1 MRLCLEL
8 IWNCVLRR
16 NLISYCQ
23 LIFLCSYMR
32 PCFTCMDAFRQPIC
46 CCASSCLR
54 HLLACVSLV
63 PSPIIVPFNT
73 CHVVSFFSFGVFYY
87 IWYIYLWQ
95 RHGAIDFQFSQVYHA
110 AIHFSIWPWSHW
122 FSVFLGLPCTHS
134 FFSLAWSTS
143 ASRSSSLYT
152 TPKNHQQ
159 VYHAAIHFLVALDR
173 HPASMQL
180 LIAFNSIRVQQ
191 MAQRRPTMAGADFI
205 VQGLQEH
212 HQAYGVTSVMC
223 FNHN

>member
-1 MRLCLEL
+1 MNTRRLQSVILFLSFVYFCCKEGASCKRLRKFKLSFMRLCLEL

-63 PSPIIVPFNT
+63 PSPIVVPFNT

-87 IWYIYLWQ
+87 I
-95 RHGAIDFQFSQVYHA
+95 
-110 AIHFSIWPWSHW
+110 
-122 FSVFLGLPCTHS
+122 
-134 FFSLAWSTS
+134 
-143 ASRSSSLYT
+143 
-152 TPKNHQQ
+152 
-159 VYHAAIHFLVALDR
+159 
-173 HPASMQL
+173 
-180 LIAFNSIRVQQ
+180 
-191 MAQRRPTMAGADFI
+191 
-205 VQGLQEH
+205 
-212 HQAYGVTSVMC
+212 
-223 FNHN
+223 

>member
-1 MRLCLEL
+1 MNTRRLQSVILFLSFVYFCCKEGASCKRLRKFKLSFMRLCLEL

-63 PSPIIVPFNT
+63 PSPIVVPFNT

-110 AIHFSIWPWSHW
+110 PIHFSVWPD
-122 FSVFLGLPCTHS
+122 LPAPLEARLCT
-134 FFSLAWSTS
+134 LRQKITNKSTMQPYIFW
-143 ASRSSSLYT
+143 LHLT
-152 TPKNHQQ
+152 D
-159 VYHAAIHFLVALDR
+159 IL
-173 HPASMQL
+173 HPCNCS
-180 LIAFNSIRVQQ
+180 
-191 MAQRRPTMAGADFI
+191 
-205 VQGLQEH
+205 
-212 HQAYGVTSVMC
+212 
-223 FNHN
+223 